1 MSDQPTQPEL
11 ESVAPQLC
19 MLVLAPRVVDSALF
33 PLAIEMS
40 QAEDP
45 NLVAT
50 SDADELSYDLQSILA
65 RLRFHLDRLM
75 AENESQPD
83 LPRFHSATWVSK
95 KTPEPGL
102 AALATVVRAH
112 FAAVAARRSEEG
124 ERGSLGQQSK

>member
-45 NLVAT
+45 NRFSAFQGWIV
-50 SDADELSYDLQSILA
+50 LSSAQSG
-65 RLRFHLDRLM
+65 
-75 AENESQPD
+75 
-83 LPRFHSATWVSK
+83 LPA
-95 KTPEPGL
+95 
-102 AALATVVRAH
+102 
-112 FAAVAARRSEEG
+112 
-124 ERGSLGQQSK
+124 

>member
-65 RLRFHLDRLM
+65 
-75 AENESQPD
+75 
-83 LPRFHSATWVSK
+83 
-95 KTPEPGL
+95 
-102 AALATVVRAH
+102 
-112 FAAVAARRSEEG
+112 
-124 ERGSLGQQSK
+124 